1 MNYEIIGDAFP
12 AVVCNLKA
20 GESMIT
26 QSGGMA
32 WMSAGIEMSTSA
44 GGVGKAIGRMF
55 SGESLFLNKYTA
67 TVEGK
72 ISFASR
78 FPGAI
83 KAFEIKPG
91 SSLIAQ
97 KKAFLA
103 STDGVELSIFFQKKI
118 GAGFFGG
125 EGFIMQKLSGNGT
138 AFLEIDGSAI
148 EYNLAAGETM
158 FLDTGYLAA
167 MDETC
172 KMEIEMIK
180 GVKTSFS
187 VAKDFLTQKLPAQAK
202 SSCKPCPSIR
212 SHNRLPRSL
221 QKENNRL
228 ACKISCNREFFLS
241 QIFTESATDVEH

>member
-67 TVEGK
+67 TAEGK

-180 GVKTSFS
+180 GVKNIIFGGEGLFNTK
-187 VAKDFLTQKLPAQAK
+187 VTGPGKIIVQTMPINTIAQ
-202 SSCKPCPSIR
+202 S
-212 SHNRLPRSL
+212 LPRSL

>member
-1 MNYEIIGDAFP
+1 
-12 AVVCNLKA
+12 
-20 GESMIT
+20 
-26 QSGGMA
+26 
-32 WMSAGIEMSTSA
+32 
-44 GGVGKAIGRMF
+44 
-55 SGESLFLNKYTA
+55 
-67 TVEGK
+67 
-72 ISFASR
+72 
-78 FPGAI
+78 
-83 KAFEIKPG
+83 
-91 SSLIAQ
+91 
-97 KKAFLA
+97 
-103 STDGVELSIFFQKKI
+103 
-118 GAGFFGG
+118 
-125 EGFIMQKLSGNGT
+125 MQKLSGNGT

-212 SHNRLPRSL
+212 SHNRLHRSL